1 MLSRVALI
9 GWLAIAVVSATQAS
23 AGEPDFS
30 AWQRL
35 PVFHSGRMMP
45 VNTFAQQIVE
55 AVCGSANPRLSLD
68 GAAAATRS
76 LPEFREAERLF
87 PGGSR
92 KFPAAELLFS
102 WLVEPERWEL
112 VPLLLAEHEGLRK
125 DVLGLPTHSESGI
138 RLKYVS
144 PRAVAE
150 SKGFWEALDQLQNK
164 RRQGIGRN
172 VELTATE
179 RKLAQ
184 LSEAF
189 STYRALTFD
198 PFRDPPQPFLARL
211 GDAATAWN
219 SAATIWAEAKSGLES
234 LTPAVYDGNID
245 AQIEAVRSALSSLSE
260 ITDRNA
266 PDPIRAE
273 LMLASAE
280 REAQK
285 LAESTERGMKEIFSR
300 AAPPEYT
307 APRWKRLRSQAHLVA
322 SRAGELAIAITQ
334 AELAIYES
342 HPALRLVPGLNSP
355 ALEQD
360 RGTDDQSQ
368 PWLSVQT
375 LLFSGNDV
383 YRRFLRPGLPE
394 TPPAALYPENR
405 TRLEYLQLLAEKSP
419 HRPERAALAEA
430 AAAYVDRGA
439 AGRAERFEAAMD
451 RFAAE
456 LRALAEQIEPYR
468 AGLPLRNRDE
478 ALIAATAYPPPGA
491 TDAEV
496 RYYRLD
502 PFLWSWVFS
511 FLALCCLGVAFGVL
525 RAPMYWIGVL
535 ALVAGQAFSVYG
547 FTLRVCVTGW
557 APVTNMFE
565 TVVFVALVAA
575 LLGLWFA
582 LAPLFGPAI
591 RHAWRMTAIP
601 GAPGIARNREHD
613 LELMGP
619 AAWTGVRWVLLLP
632 RLALAAAVVY
642 FLAAVS
648 YGSGTGYAIVRMA
661 PRSETWNDRI
671 VWLVGLMMFGLSVWL
686 VPRLALAALLSAVTI
701 PWTLA
706 KAGLGAVLR
715 RTVDRKAF
723 AVAGAGLAFVLGLV
737 AYFAPIWDKGINP
750 LMPVLRDNFWLTVHV
765 LTITASY
772 GAGFLAWALGIAAMG
787 YYLLGRYRDGDP
799 SKGGAARRQGPEACE
814 ALSGFIYRSI
824 QVAVVL
830 LAAGTILG
838 GLWAD
843 VSWGRFWG
851 WDPKEV
857 WALISLLIY
866 VGVLHFRITGVLR
879 DFSLAAGA
887 VVSITAIVMAWW
899 GVNYF
904 FGSGMHSYGS
914 GEGGGWYVAG
924 FLVVNFV
931 VVAAAA
937 IRYLGE
943 TGVSPEPVEA
953 PGEIDRPRAE
963 TVPDVQ

>member
-1 MLSRVALI
+1 MLPRVALI
-9 GWLAIAVVSATQAS
+9 GWLAIAAVSAAESS

-30 AWQRL
+30 TWQRL

-45 VNTFAQQIVE
+45 VNTFAQQVVE
-55 AVCGSANPRLSLD
+55 AVCGSANPRLGLE
-68 GAAAATRS
+68 GAAAAARS
-76 LPEFREAERLF
+76 LPEFRETEKLF
-87 PGGSR
+87 PGGPR
-92 KFPAAELLFS
+92 KFPAAELVFS
-102 WLVEPERWEL
+102 WLVEPERWER
-112 VPLLLAEHEGLRK
+112 VPLLIAEHEGLRK

-138 RLKYVS
+138 HLKHVS

-150 SKGFWEALDQLQNK
+150 SKAFWEALDQLQSK
-164 RRQGIGRN
+164 RRQAIGRN

-184 LSEAF
+184 LGEAF
-189 STYRALTFD
+189 STYRAVTFD
-198 PFRDPPQPFLARL
+198 PFRDPPHSFLARL

-219 SAATIWAEAKSGLES
+219 GTASAWAEAKSDLES
-234 LTPAVYDGNID
+234 LTPAVYDGQID
-245 AQIEAVRSALSSLSE
+245 AEVEAVRSALSALSE
-260 ITDRNA
+260 ITDRGA
-266 PDPIRAE
+266 ADPVRAE
-273 LMLASAE
+273 LMLVSGARRAE
-280 REAQK
+280 K
-285 LAESTERGMKEIFSR
+285 LAEIAERGMKELFR
-300 AAPPEYT
+300 RDAPPEYT
-307 APRWKRLRSQAHLVA
+307 ARRWQRLRSQAHVVA
-322 SRAGELAIAITQ
+322 SRAGELAVAITQ
-334 AELAIYES
+334 AQLAIYES
-342 HPALRLVPGLNSP
+342 HPSLRLVPGLNPP
-355 ALEQD
+355 ALEKD

-375 LLFSGNDV
+375 LLFSGDDV
-383 YRRFLRPGLPE
+383 YRRFLRPGMPE
-394 TPPAALYPENR
+394 TPPAPLYPENR
-405 TRLEYLQLLAEKSP
+405 TRLEYLQLLAKNNP
-419 HRPERAALAEA
+419 QRVERAALAEA

-439 AGRAERFEAAMD
+439 AGRAARFEAAMD
-451 RFAAE
+451 RFAAA
-456 LRALAEQIEPYR
+456 LRGLAEQIEPYR

-496 RYYRLD
+496 HYYRLD

-511 FLALCCLGVAFGVL
+511 FVALCCLGMAFGVL
-525 RAPMYWIGVL
+525 RAPMYWLGIL
-535 ALVAGQAFSVYG
+535 ALVGGQAFSVYG
-547 FTLRVCVTGW
+547 FALRVHVTGW

-582 LAPLFGPAI
+582 FVPLFGPAI
-591 RHAWRMTAIP
+591 RHAWRMTALP
-601 GAPGIARNREHD
+601 GAAGTARNRELD
-613 LELMGP
+613 LEWMGP
-619 AAWTGVRWVLLLP
+619 AAWTAARWALLLP

-642 FLAAVS
+642 FLTSVA
-648 YGSGTGYAIVRMA
+648 YGVGSGYAIVRLA

-671 VWLVGLMMFGLSVWL
+671 VWLVGLLMLGLSVWL
-686 VPRLALAALLSAVTI
+686 VPRLVLAALLSAVSF

-706 KAGLGAVLR
+706 RAGVGAVLR
-715 RTVDRKAF
+715 RMIDRKAF
-723 AVAGAGLAFVLGLV
+723 AVVGAGIAFLVGLI
-737 AYFAPIWDKGINP
+737 AYYAPIWDKGINP
-750 LMPVLRDNFWLTVHV
+750 LMPVLRDNFWLTLHV

-772 GAGFLAWALGIAAMG
+772 GAGFLAWGLGIAAMG
-787 YYLLGRYRDGDP
+787 HYLLGRYRDGDP
-799 SKGGAARRQGPEACE
+799 SEGGAARRHGPAACE
-814 ALSGFIYRSI
+814 TLSGFIYRSI

-924 FLVVNFV
+924 FLAVNFL

-943 TGVSPEPVEA
+943 TGGLPA
-953 PGEIDRPRAE
+953 PADAGGEIDSARAE
-963 TVPDVQ
+963 TVPDTQ